1 MIPPTPRIPSLLTIS
16 ICGIQVTTF
25 MNSEEMA
32 LGHLNII
39 GMQVVAGP
47 AKHPFRPIYLG
58 GRDFSLQTNKWECSL
73 LTQAERGAS
82 SRSDVKQKTG
92 SEKEGNQIRGH
103 YVGR

>member
-47 AKHPFRPIYLG
+47 SEAPFQTYLL
-58 GRDFSLQTNKWECSL
+58 R
-73 LTQAERGAS
+73 
-82 SRSDVKQKTG
+82 
-92 SEKEGNQIRGH
+92 
-103 YVGR
+103 

>member
-1 MIPPTPRIPSLLTIS
+1 MISPTPRIPSLLTIS

-73 LTQAERGAS
+73 LTLWSLCR
-82 SRSDVKQKTG
+82 
-92 SEKEGNQIRGH
+92 
-103 YVGR
+103 